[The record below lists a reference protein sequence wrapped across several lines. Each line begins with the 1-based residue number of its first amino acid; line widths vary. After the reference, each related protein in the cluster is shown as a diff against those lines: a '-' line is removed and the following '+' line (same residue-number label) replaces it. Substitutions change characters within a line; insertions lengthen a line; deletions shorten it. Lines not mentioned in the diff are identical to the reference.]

1 MCCACG
7 GGATP
12 PTHAPGS
19 SWAEQCAF
27 TSLACATYHPNPT
40 LTLTLTRCAFT
51 SLACAT
57 YHPNLTL
64 TLTLTRCAFT
74 SLACASCP
82 ECAVSPPPSPVLRR
96 QG

>member
-7 GGATP
+7 GGETP

-27 TSLACATYHPNPT
+27 A
-40 LTLTLTRCAFT
+40 

>member
-7 GGATP
+7 GGETP

-27 TSLACATYHPNPT
+27 TSLACATY
-40 LTLTLTRCAFT
+40 
-51 SLACAT
+51 
-57 YHPNLTL
+57 PNLTL